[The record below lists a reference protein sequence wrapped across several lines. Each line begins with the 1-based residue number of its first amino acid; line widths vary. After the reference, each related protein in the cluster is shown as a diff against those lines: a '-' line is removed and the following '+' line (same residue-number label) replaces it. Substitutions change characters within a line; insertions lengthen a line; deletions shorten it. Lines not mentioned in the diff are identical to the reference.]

1 MEPLSPELNAGGMGT
16 APRLQVI
23 NRRIHELKMDPR
35 NPRQHSQ
42 KQIKQMVLSI
52 KTFGFLVPA
61 VVDANGNVVTGH
73 ARILACR
80 ELGWSEIP
88 TVLFDSLSEAK
99 RRAYMLADNRLSEH
113 SSWNERLLAEQL
125 KDLVLGELDFSI
137 EALGWDMPEIE
148 LKIASLDEQ
157 PAAEDRNDR
166 VPEPVTTPPLS
177 RPGDLWLLGG
187 HRVLCGS
194 ALDITALE
202 KLVGDER
209 AAMVF
214 TDPPYNVPIDGYVIG
229 EMSAPASTVF
239 LARSVRNHAAFC
251 FSGSLVYV
259 CMDWRYMEELLSAGR
274 DADLELQNLCVWAK
288 DNGGIGS
295 PYRSQHQL
303 VFVFKT
309 SDGPHRNNVQLGR
322 FGRNRGNVWQYP
334 GVNSFAR
341 NTGGGNLLALH
352 PTVKPTALVADAI
365 LDCTARGDIVLDGF
379 LGSGTTVIAA
389 ERTGRRCFGSELDP
403 AYVDTIIRRWQ
414 NLTGEAA
421 RHAESGRCFD
431 DHAGEEDVADA
442 A

>member
-1 MEPLSPELNAGGMGT
+1 MNVKDFLLCRPRSPPSRSAEATPVTPVKCEKSMEPLSPELNAGGMGT

-35 NPRQHSQ
+35 NPRQHSR

-113 SSWNERLLAEQL
+113 SSWNEQLLAEQL

-137 EALGWDMPEIE
+137 EALGWGMPEIE

-251 FSGSLVYV
+251 FSGSLLYV
-259 CMDWRYMEELLSAGR
+259 CMDWRHLEELLAAGR
-274 DADLELQNLCVWAK
+274 ERLRRAEEPLRLGQGQWRDGFAVPQPARAGPGLQDGSDGRIATMSSSADLAATAAMS
-288 DNGGIGS
+288 GTIPGS
-295 PYRSQHQL
+295 IPSPATRGRAICWPCTRRS
-303 VFVFKT
+303 
-309 SDGPHRNNVQLGR
+309 
-322 FGRNRGNVWQYP
+322 NRWRW
-334 GVNSFAR
+334 S
-341 NTGGGNLLALH
+341 
-352 PTVKPTALVADAI
+352 PTRSS
-365 LDCTARGDIVLDGF
+365 TARAAAT
-379 LGSGTTVIAA
+379 SCSTVSSAA
-389 ERTGRRCFGSELDP
+389 VRP
-403 AYVDTIIRRWQ
+403 
-414 NLTGEAA
+414 
-421 RHAESGRCFD
+421 
-431 DHAGEEDVADA
+431 
-442 A
+442 